1 MLAKK
6 TKNSGVT
13 LSESVLMNL
22 LVAKRR
28 LQGLAARIRLI
39 YDLDSKDDEDA
50 NFKLIAGGE
59 SHERWI

>member
-13 LSESVLMNL
+13 LSESVLMKL
-22 LVAKRR
+22 LVAKRQ

-39 YDLDSKDDEDA
+39 YDLDSQ
-50 NFKLIAGGE
+50 
-59 SHERWI
+59 R

>member
-1 MLAKK
+1 
-6 TKNSGVT
+6 
-13 LSESVLMNL
+13 MNL